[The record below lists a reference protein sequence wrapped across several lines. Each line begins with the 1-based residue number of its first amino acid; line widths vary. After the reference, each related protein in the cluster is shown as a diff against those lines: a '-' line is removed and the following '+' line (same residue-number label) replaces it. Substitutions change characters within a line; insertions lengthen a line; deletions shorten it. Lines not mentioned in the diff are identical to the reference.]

1 MNSIPGKAARGG
13 RIGSGLAL
21 AAVAVMLAVGG
32 ARSAATHGDQ
42 PRVAATEA
50 AELFADA
57 PDGVDPM
64 VTGPVSASFKARQ
77 AKAGC
82 KDAVWPNVPA
92 ACYPR

>member
-1 MNSIPGKAARGG
+1 MGTIFGKAIRSG
-13 RIGSGLAL
+13 RTGSGLA
-21 AAVAVMLAVGG
+21 VAVVAVTLAVGG

-50 AELFADA
+50 EQLFSDA

-64 VTGPVSASFKARQ
+64 TTGPVSASFKGRQ
-77 AKAGC
+77 AEAGC
-82 KDAVWPNVPA
+82 KDAVWPNIPA

>member
-1 MNSIPGKAARGG
+1 MNTILSKAARGG

-21 AAVAVMLAVGG
+21 TVIAIMLAVGG

-42 PRVAATEA
+42 PRIAATEA
-50 AELFADA
+50 EQLFSDA

-77 AKAGC
+77 AEAGC
-82 KDAVWPNVPA
+82 AEAVWPNIPA
-92 ACYPR
+92 ACYPH